1 MMSKITIITDTDAS
15 LPSTLAAQYNIHQV
29 PITVQFG
36 EESFETGVDIDDAK
50 LFARIDDENK
60 LPTTAAPSP
69 GKWAEAFQTAFDEG
83 ADEVICFTVS
93 KALSSTYDAAVM
105 AATDLMAGKSI
116 TVVDTNSLTMAQG
129 YMVLA
134 AAETVQQGGTSEEAI
149 AAAKDVGE
157 RSHMFGALAT
167 LRYLA
172 MSGRVGYVAAG
183 MANLLNIKPI
193 LTIKEG
199 KLELLE
205 KIRTRK
211 KAWQRLVDLT
221 AEAAGENG
229 IEKLAILHVDAVEMA
244 HEFLAVL
251 QKTVDCPEEVIIT
264 EMSAGLSVHTGAGM
278 VGVCVI
284 SKE

>member
-1 MMSKITIITDTDAS
+1 MTKITIITDTDAS
-15 LPSTLAAQYNIHQV
+15 LPLTLASQYNIYQV

-36 EESFETGVDIDDAK
+36 EESFETSVDIDDEK
-50 LFARIDDENK
+50 LFARINDENK

-69 GKWAEAFQTAFDEG
+69 GKWAEAFQVAFDEG
-83 ADEVICFTVS
+83 ADEVLCFTVS
-93 KALSSTYDAAVM
+93 KAISSTYDAAVL
-105 AATDLMAGKSI
+105 AATDLMTGKNI
-116 TVVDTNSLTMAQG
+116 TVVNTNSLTMAQG

-134 AAETVQQGGTSEEAI
+134 AAEAVQRGATSKEAV

-157 RSHMFGALAT
+157 RNHVFGALST

-193 LTIKEG
+193 LTMQEG

-211 KAWQRLVDLT
+211 KAWRRLIELT

-229 IEKLAILHVDAVEMA
+229 IEKLAIVHVDALDSA
-244 HEFLAVL
+244 QQLLAVL
-251 QKTVDCPEEVIIT
+251 QNSMDCPEEVIFA
-264 EMSAGLSVHTGAGM
+264 EMTPGLSVHTGAGM
-278 VGVCVI
+278 VGLSVV
-284 SKE
+284 SKK

>member
-1 MMSKITIITDTDAS
+1 MTKITIITDTDAS
-15 LPSTLAAQYNIHQV
+15 LPLTLASQYNIYQV

-36 EESFETGVDIDDAK
+36 EESFETGVDIDDEK
-50 LFARIDDENK
+50 LFARINDENK

-69 GKWAEAFQTAFDEG
+69 GKWAEAFQAAFDEG
-83 ADEVICFTVS
+83 ANEVLCFTVS
-93 KALSSTYDAAVM
+93 KAISSTYDAAVL
-105 AATDLMAGKSI
+105 AATDLMTGKNI
-116 TVVDTNSLTMAQG
+116 TVVNTNSLTMAQG

-134 AAETVQQGGTSEEAI
+134 AAEAVQRGATSKEAI

-157 RSHMFGALAT
+157 RNHVFGALST

-193 LTIKEG
+193 LTMQEG

-211 KAWQRLVDLT
+211 KAWRRLIELT

-229 IEKLAILHVDAVEMA
+229 IEKLAIVHVDALDSA
-244 HEFLAVL
+244 QQLLAVL
-251 QKTVDCPEEVIIT
+251 QNSMDCPEEVIFA
-264 EMSAGLSVHTGAGM
+264 EMTPGLSVHTGAGM
-278 VGVCVI
+278 VGLSVV
-284 SKE
+284 SKK

>member
-1 MMSKITIITDTDAS
+1 MSKITIITDTDAS
-15 LPSTLAAQYNIHQV
+15 LPLTLAAQYNIHQV

>member
-1 MMSKITIITDTDAS
+1 MTKITIITDTDAS
-15 LPSTLAAQYNIHQV
+15 LPLTLASQYNIYQV

-36 EESFETGVDIDDAK
+36 EESFETSVDIDDEK
-50 LFARIDDENK
+50 LFARINDENK

-69 GKWAEAFQTAFDEG
+69 GKWAEAFQAAFDEG
-83 ADEVICFTVS
+83 ADEVLCFTVS
-93 KALSSTYDAAVM
+93 KAISSTYDAAVL
-105 AATDLMAGKSI
+105 AATDLMTGKNI
-116 TVVDTNSLTMAQG
+116 TVVNTNSLTMAQG

-134 AAETVQQGGTSEEAI
+134 AAEAVQRGATSKEAV

-157 RSHMFGALAT
+157 RNHVFGALST
-167 LRYLA
+167 LHYLA

-193 LTIKEG
+193 LTMQEG

-211 KAWQRLVDLT
+211 KAWRRLIELT

-229 IEKLAILHVDAVEMA
+229 IEKLAIVHVDALDSA
-244 HEFLAVL
+244 QQLLAVL
-251 QKTVDCPEEVIIT
+251 QNSMDCPEEVIFA
-264 EMSAGLSVHTGAGM
+264 EMTPGLSVHTGAGM
-278 VGVCVI
+278 VGLSVV
-284 SKE
+284 SKK

>member
-1 MMSKITIITDTDAS
+1 MTKITIITDTDAS
-15 LPSTLAAQYNIHQV
+15 LPLTLASQYNIYQV

-36 EESFETGVDIDDAK
+36 EESFETGVDIDDEK
-50 LFARIDDENK
+50 LFARINDENK

-69 GKWAEAFQTAFDEG
+69 GKWAEAFQAAFDEG
-83 ADEVICFTVS
+83 ADEVLCFTVS
-93 KALSSTYDAAVM
+93 KAISSTYDAAVL
-105 AATDLMAGKSI
+105 AATDLMTGKNI
-116 TVVDTNSLTMAQG
+116 TVVNTNSLTMAQG

-134 AAETVQQGGTSEEAI
+134 AAEAVQRGATSKEAV

-157 RSHMFGALAT
+157 RNHVFGALST

-193 LTIKEG
+193 LTMQEG

-211 KAWQRLVDLT
+211 KAWRRLIELT

-229 IEKLAILHVDAVEMA
+229 IEKLAIVHVDALDSA
-244 HEFLAVL
+244 QQLLAVL
-251 QKTVDCPEEVIIT
+251 QNSMDCPEEVIFA
-264 EMSAGLSVHTGAGM
+264 EMTPGLSVHTGAGM
-278 VGVCVI
+278 VGLSVV
-284 SKE
+284 SKK

>member
-1 MMSKITIITDTDAS
+1 MSKITIITDTDAS
-15 LPSTLAAQYNIHQV
+15 LPLTLAAQYNIYQV

-36 EESFETGVDIDDAK
+36 DESFETGVDIDDEK
-50 LFARIDDENK
+50 LFARINEENK

-69 GKWAEAFQTAFDEG
+69 GKFAEAFQTAFDEG

-93 KALSSTYDAAVM
+93 KALSSTYDAALM
-105 AATDLMAGKSI
+105 AATDLMAGKKI
-116 TVVDTNSLTMAQG
+116 TVVDTNNLTMGQG
-129 YMVLA
+129 YMALA
-134 AAETVQQGGTSEEAI
+134 AAESVQQGGTSEEAI
-149 AAAKDVGE
+149 AAAMAVGD

-172 MSGRVGYVAAG
+172 MSGRVGHVAAG

-205 KIRTRK
+205 KVRTRK
-211 KAWQRLVDLT
+211 KAWQRLIELT

-229 IEKLAILHVDAVEMA
+229 IEKLALLHVDALDQA
-244 HEFLAVL
+244 HQLYGIL
-251 QKTVDCPEEVIIT
+251 QETVDCPEEVIFT

-278 VGVCVI
+278 VGI
-284 SKE
+284 SMIRKK